1 MGIVSYPILSKD
13 EDDKSLLAL
22 LGSRRHV
29 VNVIFLKYSKED
41 RLCSSHLGIRIIPSD
56 VCYDNDDHFDRRLVV
71 RQKWDVTGSGGGGGG
86 FSKCSRCPIFIFL
99 LKKIG
104 PDIVLSQTLTRILPI
119 HWCQTVKPSFND
131 TIKIL
136 VG

>member
-41 RLCSSHLGIRIIPSD
+41 RLFSSHVGIRNISSD
-56 VCYDNDDHFDRRLVV
+56 DCYDDTKHYQPAAIRTEMYSEPL
-71 RQKWDVTGSGGGGGG
+71 QA
-86 FSKCSRCPIFIFL
+86 SKMNIFA
-99 LKKIG
+99 
-104 PDIVLSQTLTRILPI
+104 
-119 HWCQTVKPSFND
+119 
-131 TIKIL
+131 
-136 VG
+136 